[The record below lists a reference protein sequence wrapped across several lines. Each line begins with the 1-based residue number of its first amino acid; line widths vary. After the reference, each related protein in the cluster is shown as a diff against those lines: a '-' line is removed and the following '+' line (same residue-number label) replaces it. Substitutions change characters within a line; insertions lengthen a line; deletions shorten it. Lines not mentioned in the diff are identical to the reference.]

1 MGSLHRRSR
10 GVRGSAGEAVANA
23 VVDGVGGW
31 GGGRRDWRDS
41 SPENGTRLVALLCAI
56 EGVDESA
63 VGEICDETRSSG
75 VLEIIQGLD
84 GLQELWCVYEND

>member
-23 VVDGVGGW
+23 VVDEVGGW
-31 GGGRRDWRDS
+31 EGGRRDWRDW
-41 SPENGTRLVALLCAI
+41 SPENGTRLVALLCAT

-75 VLEIIQGLD
+75 VLEIIRGLD
-84 GLQELWCVYEND
+84 GLQKLCGICEND